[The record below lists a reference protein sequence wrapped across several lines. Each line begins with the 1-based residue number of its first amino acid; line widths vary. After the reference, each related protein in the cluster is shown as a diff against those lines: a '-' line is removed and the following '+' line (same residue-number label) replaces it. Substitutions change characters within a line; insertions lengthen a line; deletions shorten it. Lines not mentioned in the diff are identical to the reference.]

1 MITIGVLV
9 PAAPGRP
16 PPPDTRPVGRAA
28 LMLYKRGITVIFG
41 DSVARTGGAVVM
53 DGLIATPGAWR
64 THRAPI
70 MALHDRFPSQRRATA
85 YAAARAVLRTL
96 PMGNPPA
103 ITLLCRDKIACQEAL
118 EGSGALMPPVVSDP
132 AAFEATL
139 RMWGAGFLKPRFGA
153 LGIGVRRVCPGD
165 PLPDALPGAVPG
177 RLDPAILQRAV
188 APPIGWAGQSV
199 RALVQRL
206 PGGGWY
212 HCPPVTRHSRTDF
225 VVNAARGASVA
236 PAQDVLSAQT
246 MQHIT
251 ASCQAVCQQV
261 ASLPG
266 GDRVVELGLD
276 LMIDDDG
283 QAWLI
288 EVNSR
293 PRGRLEA
300 LAALDAPRFFAAH
313 VEACAR
319 PLAYMASL
327 V

>member
-9 PAAPGRP
+9 PTAPGLP
-16 PPPDTRPVGRAA
+16 PSPDDRPVGRAA
-28 LMLYKRGITVIFG
+28 LKLRAQGITVIFG
-41 DSVARTGGAVVM
+41 DTVIRSGDAVVM
-53 DGLIATPGAWR
+53 DGLIAAPGTWQP
-64 THRAPI
+64 HRSPI
-70 MALHDRFPSQRRATA
+70 MALHDRFPSQRRAA
-85 YAAARAVLRTL
+85 QYAAAQAVLGEL
-96 PMGNPPA
+96 PLGNPPS
-103 ITLLCRDKIACQEAL
+103 ITLLCRDKVACQDTL
-118 EGSGALMPPVVSDP
+118 EGSGAVMPPVVSDP

-139 RMWGAGFLKPRFGA
+139 RMWGVGFLKPRFGA
-153 LGIGVRRVCPGD
+153 LGIGVRRVRPGD
-165 PLPDALPGAVPG
+165 PLPDVLPGAVPG

-188 APPIGWAGQSV
+188 PPPFGWAGRSV

-212 HCPPVTRHSRTDF
+212 QCPPVTRQSRTDF

-236 PAQDVLSAQT
+236 PAQDVLSPHT
-246 MQHIT
+246 MNHI
-251 ASCQAVCQQV
+251 AECCEAICQRI
-261 ASLPG
+261 ASLPD

-276 LMIDDDG
+276 LMIDDGDR
-283 QAWLI
+283 AVLI

-300 LAALDAPRFFAAH
+300 LAALDAARFSAAH